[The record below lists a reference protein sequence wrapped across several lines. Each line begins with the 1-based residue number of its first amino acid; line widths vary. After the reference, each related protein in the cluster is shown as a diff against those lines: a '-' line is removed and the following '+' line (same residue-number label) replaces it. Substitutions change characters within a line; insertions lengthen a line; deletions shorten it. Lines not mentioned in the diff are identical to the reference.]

1 MTVIQAG
8 STPLTLINVFTVA
21 PERQGELIAHL
32 RDATEQTMR
41 HQRGFVSANI
51 HASFDGTRVV
61 NYAQWQTRQDFEAML
76 ANTPAQAHMASA
88 VEIVT
93 SAEPKLYEVTHTY
106 QR

>member
-1 MTVIQAG
+1 MTVIQTG

-21 PERQGELIAHL
+21 PERQGVLIAHL
-32 RDATEQTMR
+32 QDATEQIMR

-51 HASFDGTRVV
+51 HASLDGTRVV

-76 ANTPAQAHMASA
+76 ANPPAQAHMVAA
-88 VEIVT
+88 LEIAT